1 MLKPVE
7 FFRELQE
14 EELNYIHINTI
25 LDYLCID
32 IITMYKNNIR
42 ECKTFRECDNPR
54 PWKNNRIIRHG
65 LIKCKTCLGL
75 WNRDTNASRNILHI
89 VKNEITRKGRPEY
102 LRRTKSSIS
111 GTTSVSD

>member
-1 MLKPVE
+1 MPCKVKIKIQFFTPE
-7 FFRELQE
+7 FLRKKL
-14 EELNYIHINTI
+14 LS
-25 LDYLCID
+25 YLSTFEVICEG
-32 IITMYKNNIR
+32 

-54 PWKNNRIIRHG
+54 PWKNNRIIRNG

-89 VKNEITRKGRPEY
+89 VKNEIMRD

-111 GTTSVSD
+111 GNTSVSD

>member
-1 MLKPVE
+1 MDE
-7 FFRELQE
+7 FRTSCRCTSCEG
-14 EELNYIHINTI
+14 
-25 LDYLCID
+25 
-32 IITMYKNNIR
+32 

-54 PWKNNRIIRHG
+54 PCKNNRIIRHG
-65 LIKCKTCLGL
+65 LIMCKTCLGL

-89 VKNEITRKGRPEY
+89 VKNEIMREGRPEY